1 MTVRRLLAQ
10 SPGRWAAPVFSAII
24 ALHLS
29 LRGTEWMH
37 EWLRTVLM
45 VSFACVFLGPLAAGI
60 GAVEG
65 GRWARAEFMRAVD
78 RPHSSTAVRAWGALV
93 AWLVLPIPAAFVAA
107 GAVAKLRGLPGLPSP
122 ADLAQLATAELL
134 VVGWTSMG
142 FAIGW
147 RARAH
152 FVVAPFVTG
161 VAFSSTIALWGSR
174 TMIVNTGGTFTSLV
188 GMQVNPWVIR
198 AQATFWIGA
207 TAGAIALLASRR
219 QLRGATALGCIAVLV
234 MVFGAQ
240 LGTRSDGLTFAR
252 GPAALRCA
260 PIDPGVPLCLA
271 PGYESRRGTV
281 AETIEAALGPW
292 RRNGLPVPNRI
303 TQDAEDA
310 RSSAMWIA
318 GSEVLHPR
326 VGDLQSRLA
335 MSLVPPGCDY
345 WNRPA
350 SDRALSL
357 VMGTVI
363 TDPLPGEVLPAG
375 ATGPDHAARLREAI
389 AVLHSCAGE

>member
-1 MTVRRLLAQ
+1 
-10 SPGRWAAPVFSAII
+10 VFAAII
-24 ALHLS
+24 ALHLA
-29 LRGTEWMH
+29 LRGTGWMH

-45 VSFACVFLGPLAAGI
+45 VSFACVFLGPLAAGV

-65 GRWARAEFMRAVD
+65 GRWARSELMRAVD

-93 AWLVLPIPAAFVAA
+93 AWLVLPIPAALVAA
-107 GAVAKLRGLPGLPSP
+107 GAIAKVQGLPGLPGP
-122 ADLAQLATAELL
+122 TDLAQLGTAELL
-134 VVGWTSMG
+134 MVGWTTVG

-161 VAFSSTIALWGSR
+161 VAFSATIALWGSR

-198 AQATFWIGA
+198 AQATFWVGA
-207 TAGAIALLASRR
+207 TVGALALLANRR
-219 QLRGATALGCIAVLV
+219 QLRGATALGCLAVLG
-234 MVFGAQ
+234 MVIGAQ
-240 LGTRSDGLTFAR
+240 WGTRADGLTFAR
-252 GPAALRCA
+252 GPADLRCA
-260 PIDPGVPLCLA
+260 PIDSGVPLCLA
-271 PGYESRRGTV
+271 PGYESARGTV
-281 AETIEAALGPW
+281 ATTIEAAFGPW
-292 RRNGLPVPNRI
+292 RRNGLPMPKRI
-303 TQDAEDA
+303 TQDSEDA
-310 RSSAMWIA
+310 GSSVMWIA

-326 VGDLQSRLA
+326 VGDVQSRLA

-345 WNRPA
+345 WNRPR

-375 ATGPDHAARLREAI
+375 ATGPDHAAKLRDAI
-389 AVLHSCAGE
+389 AVLHACAGG